1 MQHSNLGSGGVMLF
15 RQLFDP
21 ETSTYTH
28 LLADARTREA
38 VLIDS
43 VREQLAR
50 DVELIE
56 QLELRLLY
64 ALETHVHAD
73 HVTAAGLLRQRFGCK
88 VGVGALASVA
98 TADLQLADGA
108 TLRFGAHALEI
119 RATPGHTAGCVT
131 YVCHE
136 QGVAFTG
143 DALLIRGCGRTD
155 FQGGDARAL
164 YASVRHRI
172 LDLPPATNL
181 YPAHDYR
188 GRMQTTVAEE
198 RRFNPRLGDA
208 RSEGEF
214 LALMGRL
221 RLAYP
226 KRMDESVPA
235 NLCAGITVPEE
246 THASRR
252 PEDRWA
258 PVSRTP
264 SGVPAVEGAW
274 VEAHRRELHLVDVR
288 EPLEFCGP
296 LGHLEGAELVPL
308 AHLAAR
314 AKDWDRARP
323 LVTVCTYGV
332 RSGKAALHLSEAGFE
347 RVASLHGGLVH
358 WGAEGRP
365 VVEVLGDRSRQDA
378 EAWHGDAI

>member
-1 MQHSNLGSGGVMLF
+1 MLL
-15 RQLFDP
+15 RQLLDP
-21 ETSTYTH
+21 ETSTYSY
-28 LLADARTREA
+28 LLADEHTREA

-43 VREQLAR
+43 VREHLAR

-56 QLELRLLY
+56 QLELRLRY

-73 HVTAAGLLRQRFGCK
+73 HVTAAWPLRQRFGCRI
-88 VGVGALASVA
+88 GVGAGAGVA

-108 TLRFGAHALEI
+108 RVAFGAHALEI

-131 YVCHE
+131 YVCLE

-155 FQGGDARAL
+155 FQGGDARTL
-164 YASVRHRI
+164 YASVRGRI
-172 LDLPPATNL
+172 LDLPPGTRL
-181 YPAHDYR
+181 YPGHDYR
-188 GRMQTTVAEE
+188 GRMQTTVVEE

-214 LALMGRL
+214 LTLMGKL

-226 KRMDESVPA
+226 KRMDEAVPA
-235 NLCAGITVPEE
+235 NLCVGITVPEE
-246 THASRR
+246 THASER

-264 SGVPAVEGAW
+264 SGVPVVEGSW
-274 VEAHRRELHLVDVR
+274 LEAQRRDVRVVDVR
-288 EPLEFCGP
+288 EPVEFCGP

-308 AHLAAR
+308 SRLAASAR
-314 AKDWDRARP
+314 DWDPGRP
-323 LVTVCTYGV
+323 VVAVCTYGV
-332 RSGKAALHLSEAGFE
+332 RSGRAALQLSEAGFE
-347 RVASLHGGLVH
+347 CVASLHGGLVR

-365 VVEVLGDRSRQDA
+365 VVEVLGDRNRQDA